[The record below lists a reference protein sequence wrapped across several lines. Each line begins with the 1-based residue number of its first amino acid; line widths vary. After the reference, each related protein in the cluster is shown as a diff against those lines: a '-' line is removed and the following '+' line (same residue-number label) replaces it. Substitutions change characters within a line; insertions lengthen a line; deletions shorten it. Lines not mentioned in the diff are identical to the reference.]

1 MTKWDNKKEDCLVFP
16 PKSVSMY
23 YTLST
28 LNEAQILKL
37 GAEIKIAQGG
47 RKKASHKKKTMPTTR
62 GIYYTGRS
70 ATTKWASIQL
80 HFRFP
85 HQLIYS
91 FATIY
96 PSGIG
101 TECEGLSSSR

>member
-1 MTKWDNKKEDCLVFP
+1 MVKWDNKKEDCLVFP

-47 RKKASHKKKTMPTTR
+47 GKRPRIRKNNVDHQRNLLHGEISDDKVGQYPIAFPLSAPTN
-62 GIYYTGRS
+62 
-70 ATTKWASIQL
+70 L
-80 HFRFP
+80 
-85 HQLIYS
+85 LIRYN
-91 FATIY
+91 
-96 PSGIG
+96 
-101 TECEGLSSSR
+101 LSVRDWN